1 MIKEVPLSK
10 PPRGGRRKGA
20 GRPSLVR
27 ENNAR
32 IAQGLEP
39 FATPQKKEKSKAQLP
54 VATKLRRQEILA
66 EMLSIRSEH
75 IVKRVLDKA
84 MDDSDKDQMECI
96 KIVMDRILPKDYI
109 AKSGN
114 RSGAI
119 QINISGIGQVD
130 PVVQEVYE
138 ADVEEINDDN

>member
-1 MIKEVPLSK
+1 MVKELPVSK
-10 PPRGGRRKGA
+10 PPRGGKRVGA

-32 IAQGLEP
+32 AAEGLP
-39 FATPQKKEKSKAQLP
+39 PVRFPPKKPKSRADLP
-54 VATKLRRQEILA
+54 VETKLRRQEILA

-84 MDDSDKDQMECI
+84 LDDNDKDQMECI

-109 AKSGN
+109 AKSGG

-119 QINISGIGQVD
+119 QINISGIGQI
-130 PVVQEVYE
+130 ET
-138 ADVEEINDDN
+138 AIEEIVPEQDYIEGEIS

>member
-39 FATPQKKEKSKAQLP
+39 FATPQKKEKSKAILP
-54 VATKLRRQEILA
+54 VETKLRRQEILA

-84 MDDSDKDQMECI
+84 LDDSDKDQMECI
-96 KIVMDRILPKDYI
+96 KIVMDRILPKDYMT
-109 AKSGN
+109 KNTGKGN
-114 RSGAI
+114 NINI
-119 QINISGIGQVD
+119 QIMGIGETTTD
-130 PVVQEVYE
+130 THESIEGNYEV
-138 ADVEEINDDN
+138 ING